1 MSAADRPV
9 PADARHFDAKFRA
22 DPDPWDYRSSAYEA
36 EKRARTVEAC
46 GPGGLGAVLELG
58 AATGVLSAEL
68 APRCARLTT
77 IDFSPTAVAIARDR
91 LAGAPHVEVLEGAV
105 PDDLPDDARYDV
117 VVASEILYY
126 LSDDAFARA
135 LSRLPTL
142 LQDGGRLVAVHWTGR
157 ADDLARSAAATH
169 DALRS
174 TGLRAVPLP
183 APDHERGYLLDV
195 LVR

>member
-9 PADARHFDAKFRA
+9 PADARHFDAKFREDA
-22 DPDPWDYRSSAYEA
+22 DPWDYRSSAYEQ

-46 GPGGLGAVLELG
+46 GPDGLGAVLELG

-77 IDFSPTAVAIARDR
+77 IDFSPTAVAIARER
-91 LAGAPHVEVLEGAV
+91 LSGSAHVKILEGSV
-105 PDDLPDDARYDV
+105 PDDLPADGRYDV

-126 LSDDAFARA
+126 LPDAAFDRA
-135 LSRLPTL
+135 LRLLPEL
-142 LQDGGRLVAVHWTGR
+142 LTDGGRLVAVHWTGR

-183 APDHERGYLLDV
+183 AADHERGYLLDAFE
-195 LVR
+195 R